1 MVVKHEV
8 SLSYLV
14 PSYNHGKY
22 ILELLESIRLDM
34 LHLSVPA
41 ELIIVDDGSK
51 DNSETVIRQWIE
63 ENNYRI
69 KIKCVFLP
77 ENKGIPAVFNKLITL
92 SSGEFLRFS
101 GSDDILVQGSTQK
114 LLEVF
119 TGRESLVC
127 VFGDG
132 NVIDHYGRMIDV
144 SSIAFHG
151 GNVARL
157 ADSKNL
163 KTELIQNWC
172 LAGPSFLIRKNH
184 YDRMHYD
191 ESLKIDDYDLYL
203 SLLENSEA
211 VAFLNVIVCQYRI
224 HDSNTSKTKDVKK
237 RIDNMDSFLKI
248 VDKYIDRG
256 VLRNELISVKYKTMA
271 KIRFL
276 QKKYLSVVLYMS
288 VYGVFK
294 FRYILKK

>member
-1 MVVKHEV
+1 MALNEV

-41 ELIIVDDGSK
+41 ELVIVDDGSK
-51 DNSETVIRQWIE
+51 DDSEKVIRQWVADNEYHI
-63 ENNYRI
+63 NVT
-69 KIKCVFLP
+69 CVFLP
-77 ENKGIPAVFNKLITL
+77 ENKGIPAVVNKLVTL

-114 LLEVF
+114 LLDVF
-119 TGRESLVC
+119 FGRDRLAC
-127 VFGDG
+127 VFGDAS
-132 NVIDHYGRMIDV
+132 VIDHHGQIINS
-144 SSIAFHG
+144 SSISFHG

-157 ADSKNL
+157 TNSKML
-163 KTELIQNWC
+163 KAELIQNWC

-184 YDRMHYD
+184 YERMRYD

-203 SLLENSEA
+203 SLLERSGA
-211 VAFLNVIVCQYRI
+211 VTFLNFIVCRYRV
-224 HDSNTSKTKDVKK
+224 HDSNTSKTRDVEK
-237 RIDNMDSFLKI
+237 RIDNLDSFLKI

-256 VLRNELISVKYKTMA
+256 VLKDELIFVKYKTMA

-276 QKKYLSVVLYMS
+276 QKKYLSVVLYMT
-288 VYGVFK
+288 VYGILK
-294 FRYILKK
+294 FRHMLKK